1 VILIT
6 SITIRVLALVWSV
19 VLLRRLRDW
28 RMAFVSVMLALMAMR
43 QTLTL
48 TQGAAGPGVSVTT
61 YTTEL
66 PGLLVSVMAVLSVF
80 FVGRMIV
87 RREQAED
94 ALRQSEERYR
104 RLVDHSLGLI
114 CTHDLDGVLLSVN
127 PAGAAA
133 LGYQPADL
141 VGKPLAACLPESVHE
156 RIDVYLDEIRRQSTS
171 SGVVRVLTREGKE
184 RLWLYRNVLY
194 SERGQPRYVLGHA
207 QDITD
212 RTRAEGALLTSQK
225 MEALGTLAG
234 GIAHD
239 FNNILAAIVGYTQ
252 LAVPALAPESVSGQ
266 HLREVLQAA
275 ERARALIERIQLFSR
290 PQEPGHHP
298 VELRG
303 VVDDVLRLVHPSL
316 PSSVQTRKRFGA
328 SASVVRGDAIQLH
341 QMVINLCTNAGQAM
355 AERGGVLQV
364 ALDDVEVG
372 GQGRSEQRELPHGRY
387 LRLRVSDTG
396 HGLMAD
402 TVHRIFEPF
411 FTTRTDR
418 GGTGMG
424 LAMVHGIVRSHGGVI
439 AVDSQPGQGTTF
451 SVYLPA
457 SDLAVPALPPVA
469 DLPSPGK
476 ERILVVDDDPVL
488 ARMHQQMLESLGYD
502 AAARTSA
509 RDAFE
514 AFRAASE
521 AFDAVLLDQAMPEIA
536 GDVLAAELMKI
547 HPGIRIVLCT
557 GFSNALTPER
567 ASALGIREYLSKPVR
582 LEDLAVALRR
592 ALDASTAS

>member
-509 RDAFE
+509 RDALE